1 MQQAFA
7 FSLLKSVMNIK
18 FKAPKNTSYENF
30 HIESKRMKMKDMISN
45 MHDVKIHLLCF
56 YFIN

>member
-1 MQQAFA
+1 MQQVFA

-18 FKAPKNTSYENF
+18 FKAPKNTF
-30 HIESKRMKMKDMISN
+30 HIESKKMKMKDMISN